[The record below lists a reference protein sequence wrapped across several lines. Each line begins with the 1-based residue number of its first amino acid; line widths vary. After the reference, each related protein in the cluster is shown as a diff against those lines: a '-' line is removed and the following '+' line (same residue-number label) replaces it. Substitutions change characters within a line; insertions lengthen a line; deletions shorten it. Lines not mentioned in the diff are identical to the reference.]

1 MPLSG
6 GHRDRG
12 DRDADDRV
20 GEGIRRMAQVWAPH
34 QELHDRFGQVL
45 GLQALNRTAF
55 ACPAPGPATYPGAA
69 ARSSACFLARAASST
84 AYSAS
89 SIAAYA

>member
-20 GEGIRRMAQVWAPH
+20 GEGIRRMAQVWAAH
-34 QELHDRFGQVL
+34 QELHDRFD
-45 GLQALNRTAF
+45 QA
-55 ACPAPGPATYPGAA
+55 
-69 ARSSACFLARAASST
+69 
-84 AYSAS
+84 
-89 SIAAYA
+89 

>member
-20 GEGIRRMAQVWAPH
+20 GEGIWMVQVWAPH
-34 QELHDRFGQVL
+34 
-45 GLQALNRTAF
+45 
-55 ACPAPGPATYPGAA
+55 
-69 ARSSACFLARAASST
+69 
-84 AYSAS
+84 
-89 SIAAYA
+89 

>member
-34 QELHDRFGQVL
+34 QELHDRFD
-45 GLQALNRTAF
+45 QA
-55 ACPAPGPATYPGAA
+55 
-69 ARSSACFLARAASST
+69 
-84 AYSAS
+84 
-89 SIAAYA
+89 

>member
-20 GEGIRRMAQVWAPH
+20 GEGIRRMVQVWAPH
-34 QELHDRFGQVL
+34 
-45 GLQALNRTAF
+45 
-55 ACPAPGPATYPGAA
+55 
-69 ARSSACFLARAASST
+69 
-84 AYSAS
+84 
-89 SIAAYA
+89 